1 MTYVN
6 VHEARADGWQRVS
19 FGGMDYTP
27 GNAPEKYFINKEIVG
42 LKLIFQA
49 NFPDAEWT
57 EAPIKFVGKK
67 NAGSPSGKDLLMDRK
82 DGKVMVW
89 NKYWAFGGGQPN
101 NDDITY
107 NYPNPFKE
115 NTKFQFYL
123 DQRENVKLY
132 ILNSM
137 GQYVGTLLDEEID
150 AGIHTFEFTN
160 QPSSFFSEVSTY
172 DGHQTLEP
180 GVYVFVLQTDR
191 KIKANKFTV
200 IK

>member
-1 MTYVN
+1 
-6 VHEARADGWQRVS
+6 
-19 FGGMDYTP
+19 
-27 GNAPEKYFINKEIVG
+27 
-42 LKLIFQA
+42 
-49 NFPDAEWT
+49 
-57 EAPIKFVGKK
+57 
-67 NAGSPSGKDLLMDRK
+67 
-82 DGKVMVW
+82 MVW

-172 DGHQTLEP
+172 DNHQSLEP
-180 GVYVFVLQTDR
+180 GVYVFVLQTER
-191 KIKANKFTV
+191 KIKSNKFTV